1 MTFLFMIMG
10 LLIGDIIG
18 GLVVG
23 NWPMTFAIMLGQLSV
38 WLSLWLLREL
48 KLFS

>member
-18 GLVVG
+18 GLFAG
-23 NWPMTFAIMLGQLSV
+23 NWLMTLGIMLGQLSV
-38 WLSLWLLREL
+38 CLTLWLLRPF